1 MLQLKTK
8 NCHGCSLALTMIG
21 ASLGFNNN
29 IHIIITWLGWVCL
42 SPVKPPGVSNC
53 LDILWKHWKLNNWK
67 FKMMEPGCFYFFQLP
82 GNKRFLKIS
91 CAHPKLTYRIFLFNL
106 KGEFIWS
113 DFFDLLTTLL
123 TIICVSNLKPL
134 ITRQMSIG
142 TKKKTGNDDSDS
154 SLPLT
159 STLTLYRYSSNQTW
173 GTAHRP

>member
-1 MLQLKTK
+1 
-8 NCHGCSLALTMIG
+8 
-21 ASLGFNNN
+21 
-29 IHIIITWLGWVCL
+29 
-42 SPVKPPGVSNC
+42 
-53 LDILWKHWKLNNWK
+53 
-67 FKMMEPGCFYFFQLP
+67 MMEPGCFYFFQLP

-142 TKKKTGNDDSDS
+142 TKKKTANDDSDS

-173 GTAHRP
+173 GTAHWP